1 MKKKSKLEKM
11 LKFPC
16 LFTYKVIGL
25 AQPELVDKIIKIIQ
39 RKLPG
44 DYIPQ
49 IRSSNKGNYLSI
61 SITIC
66 ARTFEEIESLYY
78 DLGNINT
85 VRMVL

>member
-1 MKKKSKLEKM
+1 MKNKLEKM

-25 AQPELVDKIIKIIQ
+25 AQPELIDRIIKVIQ
-39 RKLPG
+39 CKLPG

-49 IRSSNKGNYLSI
+49 IKSSNKGNYLSI

-66 ARTFEEIESLYY
+66 ANNFKQIESLYHE
-78 DLGNINT
+78 LNNINI

>member
-1 MKKKSKLEKM
+1 MKKNKLEKM

-25 AQPELVDKIIKIIQ
+25 AKPELVDQIVKIIQ
-39 RKLPG
+39 CKLPG

-49 IRSSNKGNYLSI
+49 IKSSNKGNYLSI

-66 ARTFEEIESLYY
+66 AKNFEEIESLYQE
-78 DLGNINT
+78 LSNINI